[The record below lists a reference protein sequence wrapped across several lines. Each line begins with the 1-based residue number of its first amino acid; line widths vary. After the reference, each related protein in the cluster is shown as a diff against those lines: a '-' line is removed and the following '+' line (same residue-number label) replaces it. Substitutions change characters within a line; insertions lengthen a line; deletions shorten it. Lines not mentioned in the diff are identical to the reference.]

1 MAIYPLF
8 HLGKGNTRMTKII
21 KIEISTDD
29 LQSILKGVDADF
41 KEYGLIDLSGD
52 ERIDVLCSAMNEK
65 MASLLKSEADF
76 WVEDDILHW
85 QSDSYH
91 RVDFWTQLVW
101 ESYEGQLD
109 DTELWNDFFGFGGDD
124 DVDYNGSYIDGVN
137 EFLSFCMKR
146 ELLNDYIV

>member
-1 MAIYPLF
+1 
-8 HLGKGNTRMTKII
+8 MTKIV
-21 KIEISTDD
+21 KIEINTND
-29 LQSILKGVDADF
+29 LQSILKVVCDDF
-41 KEYGLIDLSGD
+41 KEYGMIDLGD
-52 ERIDVLCSAMNEK
+52 GERIDVLMSAMNEK
-65 MASLLKSEADF
+65 MASLLKSEANF

-109 DTELWNDFFGFGGDD
+109 DTGLWNDFFGFGGDD

-137 EFLSFCMKR
+137 EFLSFCLKKG
-146 ELLNDYIV
+146 LLNDYVVKEPKGGE